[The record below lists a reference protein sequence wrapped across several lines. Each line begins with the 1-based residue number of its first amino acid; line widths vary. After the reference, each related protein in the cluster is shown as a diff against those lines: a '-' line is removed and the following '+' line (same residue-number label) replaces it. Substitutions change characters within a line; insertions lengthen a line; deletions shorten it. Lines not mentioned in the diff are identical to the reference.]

1 MSGMS
6 VATIKSPEFINVTSV
21 SPLISKCEIKVF
33 YLGQNRN
40 RSAINKEVATQMA
53 QTLPGTPIVG
63 YYSENAEDFRDHGEQ
78 IVLDGDGVKFNCLTK
93 PYGFVDINTKV
104 WFKEFE
110 DTDDFGNKVTREYL
124 MCEGYLWTEQYEEAK
139 KVINEGR
146 PHSMELDENTLK
158 GYWST
163 DSNRGIDFF
172 IINDA
177 TISKLCILGEDV
189 EPCFEGSSVTKPDVS
204 ASFSKDAG
212 DFTKSLY
219 TMMQELKEYTYSLK
233 SEGGSSMEENTNVVA
248 QELDGA
254 ASAEAE
260 AASVENT
267 ENFSN
272 SEDNSNSENINENQ
286 NITEEFKKTEDEE
299 EKKDDSNSEGSDAK
313 SDDETGA
320 GKENEEDDEEKKKAA
335 KNTLAEDY
343 ALLQEQFEEL
353 QSKFSALEEQN
364 KELLEFKLE
373 IENQKKDELIKSFYM
388 LSDEDKKDV
397 IDNKA
402 SYSLDDI
409 ESKLSV
415 ICVRKKV
422 NFNLEDEAKQTEDS
436 PAVTFNLNS
445 AAENDSIPAWI
456 KAVESYRNEN
466 AD

>member
-1 MSGMS
+1 
-6 VATIKSPEFINVTSV
+6 
-21 SPLISKCEIKVF
+21 
-33 YLGQNRN
+33 
-40 RSAINKEVATQMA
+40 
-53 QTLPGTPIVG
+53 
-63 YYSENAEDFRDHGEQ
+63 
-78 IVLDGDGVKFNCLTK
+78 
-93 PYGFVDINTKV
+93 
-104 WFKEFE
+104 
-110 DTDDFGNKVTREYL
+110 
-124 MCEGYLWTEQYEEAK
+124 
-139 KVINEGR
+139 
-146 PHSMELDENTLK
+146 
-158 GYWST
+158 
-163 DSNRGIDFF
+163 
-172 IINDA
+172 
-177 TISKLCILGEDV
+177 
-189 EPCFEGSSVTKPDVS
+189 
-204 ASFSKDAG
+204 
-212 DFTKSLY
+212 
-219 TMMQELKEYTYSLK
+219 
-233 SEGGSSMEENTNVVA
+233 MEENTNVVA
-248 QELDGA
+248 QELDSA

-260 AASVENT
+260 TASVENT

-320 GKENEEDDEEKKKAA
+320 GKEDEEDDEEKKKAA

-445 AAENDSIPAWI
+445 TAENDSIPAWI

-466 AD
+466 AY

>member
-1 MSGMS
+1 MPFSYLPTWTLS
-6 VATIKSPEFINVTSV
+6 
-21 SPLISKCEIKVF
+21 LIALNQSLSFEI
-33 YLGQNRN
+33 
-40 RSAINKEVATQMA
+40 SII
-53 QTLPGTPIVG
+53 P
-63 YYSENAEDFRDHGEQ
+63 
-78 IVLDGDGVKFNCLTK
+78 
-93 PYGFVDINTKV
+93 
-104 WFKEFE
+104 
-110 DTDDFGNKVTREYL
+110 FGL
-124 MCEGYLWTEQYEEAK
+124 L
-139 KVINEGR
+139 VIECI
-146 PHSMELDENTLK
+146 S
-158 GYWST
+158 
-163 DSNRGIDFF
+163 IFF
-172 IINDA
+172 
-177 TISKLCILGEDV
+177 S
-189 EPCFEGSSVTKPDVS
+189 
-204 ASFSKDAG
+204 
-212 DFTKSLY
+212 
-219 TMMQELKEYTYSLK
+219 
-233 SEGGSSMEENTNVVA
+233 
-248 QELDGA
+248 
-254 ASAEAE
+254 
-260 AASVENT
+260 T

-320 GKENEEDDEEKKKAA
+320 GKEDEEDDEEKKKAA

-422 NFNLEDEAKQTEDS
+422 NFDLEDTSKEEEEVDKDVMTYT
-436 PAVTFNLNS
+436 V
-445 AAENDSIPAWI
+445 NDNEGSSTPAWI
-456 KAVESYRNEN
+456 AALKNTRDSKE
-466 AD
+466 